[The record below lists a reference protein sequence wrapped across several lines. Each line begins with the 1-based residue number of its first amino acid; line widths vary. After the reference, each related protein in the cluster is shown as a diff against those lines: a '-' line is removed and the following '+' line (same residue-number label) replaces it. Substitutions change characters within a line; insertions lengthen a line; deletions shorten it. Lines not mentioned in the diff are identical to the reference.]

1 MATTSSN
8 TSPKNQQKTR
18 ALFDKA
24 LQYIPYGVNSNF
36 RYWGDD
42 RTPVIARGQGS
53 HIWDADDNRYIDY
66 RLGFG
71 PIILGHAH
79 PEVTRKVCEAI
90 QNGTTFAFT
99 TPYEIEL
106 AERFT
111 RMTGMDQV
119 RLSST
124 GTEATM
130 HALRIARAYTGRE
143 RFIKFEGQYHGNYD
157 YVMYSTPSVD
167 VEKLG
172 PRSHPRRVKGTEG
185 MPNAIRNYMISLPYN
200 DFEMVEKA
208 VIEYGDEIAAIM
220 VEPIMGNVAGVMP
233 QAGWLQH
240 LRRLCD
246 EHGIVLIFDEVKT
259 GFRIAR
265 GGAQE
270 YFGVKADLAAYA
282 KAMGNGFPVS
292 AIAGKEA
299 IMAVVEPG
307 KVAHGGTYCGN
318 VVAAAAAT
326 ATLEIIETQPIIENI
341 FARGQEL
348 MTGMDQILT
357 RAGIAHVVTGVP
369 SMFSLLVG
377 RDQTPTD
384 YRSYCANDFELSTHL
399 LEGLIDRGIMIDDD
413 PREPWFMCA
422 AHSAEDVAETLN
434 AFEDATKALGVQA
447 TKPLA
452 RAA

>member
-1 MATTSSN
+1 MTTQSSK
-8 TSPKNQQKTR
+8 SRQ
-18 ALFDKA
+18 LFDKA
-24 LQYIPYGVNSNF
+24 KQYIPYGVNSNF

-42 RTPVIARGQGS
+42 CTPIITRGHGA
-53 HIWDADDNRYIDY
+53 HVWDADNNRFIDY

-79 PEVTRKVCEAI
+79 PTVTQKVCEAM
-90 QNGTTFAFT
+90 QNGTTFAAT
-99 TPYEIEL
+99 TPWEIEL

-111 RMTGMDQV
+111 RMTGMDKV
-119 RLSST
+119 RLSNT

-157 YVMYSTPSVD
+157 YVMYSTPGID

-172 PRSHPRRVKGTEG
+172 PRTMPRRVKGTEG

-200 DFEMVEKA
+200 DFEMIEAA
-208 VIEYGDEIAAIM
+208 VQSYGEEVAAIM

-233 QAGWLQH
+233 RPGWLQH
-240 LRRLCD
+240 LRYLCD
-246 EHGIVLIFDEVKT
+246 QSGILLIFDEVKT

-292 AIAGKEA
+292 AIAGKDT

-318 VVAAAAAT
+318 VVAASAAA
-326 ATLEIIETQPIIENI
+326 ATLEILETQPIFETI

-348 MTGMDQILT
+348 MDGMDQILN
-357 RAGIAHVVTGVP
+357 RAGIPHVVTGVP

-377 RDQTPTD
+377 REEIPTD
-384 YRSYCANDFELSTHL
+384 YRTYCANDFDLSAKL
-399 LEGLIDRGIMIDDD
+399 LDGIIDRGIMVDDD
-413 PREPWFMCA
+413 PREPWFLCA
-422 AHSAEDVAETLN
+422 AHSTLDIAETLN
-434 AFEDATKALGVQA
+434 AFEDAVKALGIHA
-447 TKPLA
+447 KKPLA
-452 RAA
+452 LAA